1 MPKYFAI
8 LIAGMSALC
17 ASASQAATSEICE
30 NIRDYAYSTMEA
42 RQAGVSYEKL
52 SLDVEINYRENEKLR
67 SLFLSIIGG
76 AFLEDRQTTKAAQAA
91 AVNAYGRA
99 WYHSCV
105 WFMVS

>member
-1 MPKYFAI
+1 MLKYIAS

-30 NIRDYAYSTMEA
+30 NVRNYALATMEA
-42 RQAGVSYEKL
+42 RQAGASYQKL
-52 SLDVEINYRENEKLR
+52 SLDVEINFRENEKMRTL
-67 SLFLSIIGG
+67 LLSVIGG
-76 AFLEDRQTTKAAQAA
+76 AYLEDRQTTKAAQAA
-91 AVNAYGRA
+91 AINAYGRA